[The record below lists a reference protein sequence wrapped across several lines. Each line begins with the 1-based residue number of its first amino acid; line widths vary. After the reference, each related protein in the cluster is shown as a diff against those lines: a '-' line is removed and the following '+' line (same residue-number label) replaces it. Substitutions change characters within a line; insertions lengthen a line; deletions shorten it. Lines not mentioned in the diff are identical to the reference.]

1 MKKFS
6 IFLPVLVA
14 SFFLLLPNVR
24 AEEYTYTIPDDVIS
38 FTKDN
43 LSIIKNSVENF
54 IDNNSDIYSSSYII
68 DYYPAISDYKYS
80 VYIFKKKYNLNRIY
94 LMQHPSWKL
103 TLYEDSQCDWLFLSD
118 DFSSVSYRQSCDNF
132 IPQIYYYHFILYS
145 NFDFSYLDSS
155 NSFIYIFKD
164 TQFTEP
170 ISNDLKFSTIYDM
183 YNEYYSEPPDNTPI
197 LTNFYSVVGS
207 KVGWLGEQIVSNY
220 IYLSI
225 IGVFIL
231 IFLIE
236 FIRRYFL

>member
-80 VYIFKKKYNLNRIY
+80 VYIFN
-94 LMQHPSWKL
+94 
-103 TLYEDSQCDWLFLSD
+103 
-118 DFSSVSYRQSCDNF
+118 
-132 IPQIYYYHFILYS
+132 
-145 NFDFSYLDSS
+145 
-155 NSFIYIFKD
+155 
-164 TQFTEP
+164 
-170 ISNDLKFSTIYDM
+170 
-183 YNEYYSEPPDNTPI
+183 
-197 LTNFYSVVGS
+197 
-207 KVGWLGEQIVSNY
+207 
-220 IYLSI
+220 
-225 IGVFIL
+225 
-231 IFLIE
+231 
-236 FIRRYFL
+236 